1 MAYLNGKLREQG
13 HTLTGMGINPHW
25 DVNHNVFIPVERYR
39 MLQRYLSKSREW
51 AEPMYFHPYV
61 DFGAFASA
69 SQVQLDVEKDKLL
82 VTLRAFSLVEPVK
95 AVLFGNAWLP
105 KEPQLLCVRDLL
117 WANSTHGINPHNVGM
132 YDQVPGTIEELLEY
146 IATTSIFCT
155 ERAGKYIHFHP
166 VPIVE
171 YLERDQVEGEYFE
184 DGSYHPVTIHPEPGD
199 IQYLRTYKFEDLTYR
214 GTIEFRSVCCQPFRD
229 AMTVAAFHMGLMTE
243 VEELAELLERDQ
255 VLYHHGFS
263 ASELRDLMNRRDW
276 PDFVDRA
283 GLRRLCIQVL
293 NLAEQGLKRQGTG
306 AEEFLT
312 ALYGRAEKLESPA
325 RYMVEQLEQGRPM
338 EELVLAYGS
347 LS

>member
-1 MAYLNGKLREQG
+1 
-13 HTLTGMGINPHW
+13 
-25 DVNHNVFIPVERYR
+25 

-184 DGSYHPVTIHPEPGD
+184 DGSCHPVTIHPEPGD

-243 VEELAELLERDQ
+243 VEEL
-255 VLYHHGFS
+255 
-263 ASELRDLMNRRDW
+263 
-276 PDFVDRA
+276 
-283 GLRRLCIQVL
+283 
-293 NLAEQGLKRQGTG
+293 
-306 AEEFLT
+306 
-312 ALYGRAEKLESPA
+312 
-325 RYMVEQLEQGRPM
+325 
-338 EELVLAYGS
+338 VLAYGS